1 MDRDKLI
8 AAIAPMAEE
17 IRKTIKEAAPGT
29 VIAVTENDITIMDHI
44 KMPEFRRRH
53 KYQVTRMQ

>member
-17 IRKTIKEAAPGT
+17 IRKTLIKAAPGT
-29 VIAVTENDITIMDHI
+29 VIVVTENDITIMDHI
-44 KMPEFRRRH
+44 KLPEFHR
-53 KYQVTRMQ
+53 TEI